1 MNTDVSDDTT
11 KAEHSH
17 EMLRMLADRQ
27 MMKEQRLTKLGEAV
41 GKKRDAA
48 VKARQ
53 VSGIE
58 RIWTEDA
65 EYYEGIDDS
74 NRANSEYTK
83 SLSANGGLTS
93 SASAGSKEENGECT
107 AFFNAIRQ
115 FVDSASA
122 RLGDIL
128 LPATDWNFAIK
139 ATPIVDMDKI
149 RGSVQQVVDGDNTPV
164 NNPDGTPH
172 TLGQFAAKEEI
183 DAEDKV
189 KKAETKIKDYLV
201 ECQYKSEV
209 RKVIED
215 AAKIGTGIIRG
226 AYPVRRK
233 SKAVIDDALVVEY
246 KISPSSKR
254 VDPFNFF
261 PDGNC
266 GENIHDGSHVL
277 EREYL
282 SAGQLRE
289 LAESPSYHAKG
300 IKKVL
305 EEGANKKYADGRLEQ
320 ATQDDDRFEVWYYY
334 GEIEAEDLIAC
345 GCKEFDNEDDNSM
358 KFAHAVVVLVNDTVI
373 KGYMNP
379 NTSGEFPYDVMP
391 WQARAGSPFGIGVAR
406 QGRVAQDMLN
416 ASARALMKNTSL
428 SSAPQIILKQ
438 GVIMPADGNY
448 NMYGG
453 KTWVAVEDEG
463 VDKVADAI
471 QIVNIPSNQGELVNL
486 INLASKMM
494 EDATGVT
501 FLLQGQQGSA
511 PDTVGGMELLHKNA
525 SALLRRIAR
534 IFDERI
540 TEPHIRRYYEWILIH
555 GEDDEKGDMQ
565 IEAIGSS
572 ALVEREI
579 QSMQAAQILQMSL
592 NPAFGY
598 SPKKAADEV
607 LKSWKFNPKSFELS
621 EEEKQQ
627 AQQAQQQVPPMPQV
641 EVAKINTQSRE
652 KIADMQMQSN
662 ERKMVEDLDRDEAY
676 QETMKE
682 RSAQDFQAKRE
693 ELRLRRE
700 LAIMDYANKNE
711 LKLAD
716 VKSQLANTAM
726 KLRTQKE
733 LTNMDGKAPQV
744 VTPAVEPVGRAPD
757 GEAFTK

>member
-1 MNTDVSDDTT
+1 
-11 KAEHSH
+11 
-17 EMLRMLADRQ
+17 
-27 MMKEQRLTKLGEAV
+27 
-41 GKKRDAA
+41 
-48 VKARQ
+48 
-53 VSGIE
+53 
-58 RIWTEDA
+58 
-65 EYYEGIDDS
+65 
-74 NRANSEYTK
+74 
-83 SLSANGGLTS
+83 
-93 SASAGSKEENGECT
+93 
-107 AFFNAIRQ
+107 
-115 FVDSASA
+115 
-122 RLGDIL
+122 
-128 LPATDWNFAIK
+128 
-139 ATPIVDMDKI
+139 
-149 RGSVQQVVDGDNTPV
+149 
-164 NNPDGTPH
+164 
-172 TLGQFAAKEEI
+172 
-183 DAEDKV
+183 
-189 KKAETKIKDYLV
+189 
-201 ECQYKSEV
+201 
-209 RKVIED
+209 
-215 AAKIGTGIIRG
+215 
-226 AYPVRRK
+226 
-233 SKAVIDDALVVEY
+233 
-246 KISPSSKR
+246 
-254 VDPFNFF
+254 
-261 PDGNC
+261 
-266 GENIHDGSHVL
+266 
-277 EREYL
+277 
-282 SAGQLRE
+282 
-289 LAESPSYHAKG
+289 
-300 IKKVL
+300 
-305 EEGANKKYADGRLEQ
+305 
-320 ATQDDDRFEVWYYY
+320 
-334 GEIEAEDLIAC
+334 
-345 GCKEFDNEDDNSM
+345 
-358 KFAHAVVVLVNDTVI
+358 
-373 KGYMNP
+373 MNP

-438 GVIMPADGNY
+438 GVIIPADGNY

-565 IEAIGSS
+565 
-572 ALVEREI
+572 
-579 QSMQAAQILQMSL
+579 
-592 NPAFGY
+592 
-598 SPKKAADEV
+598 
-607 LKSWKFNPKSFELS
+607 FNPKSFELS

-662 ERKMVEDLDRDEAY
+662 ERKMVEDLDRDELY
-676 QETMKE
+676 QETLKE
-682 RSAQDFQAKRE
+682 RSAQDFQAKRD
-693 ELRLRRE
+693 ELNLRRE

-733 LTNMDGKAPQV
+733 LTNTDGKAPQV